1 MHQKIDKKNKI
12 YIYIFIFFLLSTFN
26 NLQLVNS
33 NFFKFNVDKIKI
45 SGLSE
50 KNNLYISE
58 EIEKLFLKNIFIIEK
73 DFLFKILE
81 KNNLISSFEIKKIY
95 PNTIEVEIEEA
106 KLLAITIIEE
116 RFFFIGSNGKLIDYD
131 SSNTN
136 LPYVFGKVKTV
147 DFINFVKIIEQSK
160 FNFKEISEMYF
171 YPSGRWD
178 IKNKHGIL
186 FKLPKKNL
194 IKSLNIAYRII
205 DNEKL
210 KNSKI
215 IDLRISNHIV
225 STDEWKKFWYIFKF
239 KL

>member
-1 MHQKIDKKNKI
+1 MHQQIDKKRKL
-12 YIYIFIFFLLSTFN
+12 YIYLFLLIFLTTIN
-26 NLQLVNS
+26 NLPLINS
-33 NFFKFNVDKIKI
+33 GYLKLKINQIKV
-45 SGLSE
+45 SGLSDE
-50 KNNLYISE
+50 NNFKILKDFDELISQ
-58 EIEKLFLKNIFIIEK
+58 NIFFVNK
-73 DFLFKILE
+73 YYFLSILE
-81 KNNLISSFEIKKIY
+81 KNNLIHSFEIKKIY
-95 PNTIEVEIEEA
+95 PNSIEVQIKKA
-106 KLLAITIIEE
+106 DLLAITNFNEKK
-116 RFFFIGSNGKLIDYD
+116 FFIGSNGKLIDYD

-178 IKNKHGIL
+178 IKNKHGTL

-225 STDEWKKFWYIFKF
+225 STDE
-239 KL
+239 

>member
-1 MHQKIDKKNKI
+1 MHQQIDKKRKI
-12 YIYIFIFFLLSTFN
+12 YIYLFLLIFLTTIN
-26 NLQLVNS
+26 NLPLINS
-33 NFFKFNVDKIKI
+33 GYLKLKINQIKV
-45 SGLSE
+45 SGLSDE
-50 KNNLYISE
+50 NNFKILKDLDELISQ
-58 EIEKLFLKNIFIIEK
+58 NIFFVNK
-73 DFLFKILE
+73 YYFLSILE
-81 KNNLISSFEIKKIY
+81 KNNLIHSFKIKKIY
-95 PNTIEVEIEEA
+95 PNSIEVQIKKA
-106 KLLAITIIEE
+106 DLLAITNFNEKK
-116 RFFFIGSNGKLIDYD
+116 FFIGSNGKLIDYD

-171 YPSGRWD
+171 YSSGRWD

-186 FKLPKKNL
+186 FKLPKENL
-194 IKSLNIAYRII
+194 IKSLNIAYRIM

-225 STDEWKKFWYIFKF
+225 STDE
-239 KL
+239 

>member
-1 MHQKIDKKNKI
+1 MNKKTDNIGDLFAFLKGDFISTQENKKHLP
-12 YIYIFIFFLLSTFN
+12 YILFIVLLI
-26 NLQLVNS
+26 LVN
-33 NFFKFNVDKIKI
+33 IRI
-45 SGLSE
+45 SFYAES
-50 KNNLYISE
+50 
-58 EIEKLFLKNIFIIEK
+58 
-73 DFLFKILE
+73 
-81 KNNLISSFEIKKIY
+81 LIRK
-95 PNTIEVEIEEA
+95 A
-106 KLLAITIIEE
+106 DLLAITNFNEKK
-116 RFFFIGSNGKLIDYD
+116 FFIGSNGKLIDYD

-171 YPSGRWD
+171 YSSGRWD

-194 IKSLNIAYRII
+194 IKSLNIAYRIM

-225 STDEWKKFWYIFKF
+225 STDE
-239 KL
+239 

>member
-1 MHQKIDKKNKI
+1 MHQQIDKKRKL
-12 YIYIFIFFLLSTFN
+12 YIYLFLLIFLTTIN
-26 NLQLVNS
+26 NLPLINS
-33 NFFKFNVDKIKI
+33 GYLKLKINQIKV
-45 SGLSE
+45 SGLSDE
-50 KNNLYISE
+50 NNFKILKDLDELISQ
-58 EIEKLFLKNIFIIEK
+58 NIFFVNK
-73 DFLFKILE
+73 YYFLSILE
-81 KNNLISSFEIKKIY
+81 KNNLIHSFKIKKIY
-95 PNTIEVEIEEA
+95 PNSIEVQIRKA
-106 KLLAITIIEE
+106 DLLAITNFNEKK
-116 RFFFIGSNGKLIDYD
+116 FFIGSNGKLIDYD

-136 LPYVFGKVKTV
+136 LPYVFGKIKTV

-210 KNSKI
+210 KNSKV

-225 STDEWKKFWYIFKF
+225 STNE
-239 KL
+239 

>member
-1 MHQKIDKKNKI
+1 MHQQIDKKRKL
-12 YIYIFIFFLLSTFN
+12 YIYLFLLIFLTTINNLPLINSGYLKLKINQIKVSGLADENNFKILKDFDELISQNIFFVNKYYFLS
-26 NLQLVNS
+26 
-33 NFFKFNVDKIKI
+33 
-45 SGLSE
+45 
-50 KNNLYISE
+50 
-58 EIEKLFLKNIFIIEK
+58 
-73 DFLFKILE
+73 ILE
-81 KNNLISSFEIKKIY
+81 KNNLIHSFKIKKIY
-95 PNTIEVEIEEA
+95 PNSIEVQIRKA
-106 KLLAITIIEE
+106 DLLAITNFNEKK
-116 RFFFIGSNGKLIDYD
+116 FFIGSNGKLIDYD

-171 YPSGRWD
+171 YSSGRWD

-210 KNSKI
+210 KNSKV

-225 STDEWKKFWYIFKF
+225 STDE
-239 KL
+239 

>member
-1 MHQKIDKKNKI
+1 MHQQIDKKRKL
-12 YIYIFIFFLLSTFN
+12 YIYLFLLIFLTTIN
-26 NLQLVNS
+26 NLPLINS
-33 NFFKFNVDKIKI
+33 GYLKLKINQIKV
-45 SGLSE
+45 SGLSDE
-50 KNNLYISE
+50 NNFKILKDLDELISQ
-58 EIEKLFLKNIFIIEK
+58 NIFFVNK
-73 DFLFKILE
+73 YYFLSILE
-81 KNNLISSFEIKKIY
+81 KNNLIHSFKIKKIY
-95 PNTIEVEIEEA
+95 PNSIEVQIKKA
-106 KLLAITIIEE
+106 DLLAITNFNEKK
-116 RFFFIGSNGKLIDYD
+116 FFIGSNGKLIDYD

-136 LPYVFGKVKTV
+136 LPYVFGKIKTV

-210 KNSKI
+210 KNSKV

-225 STDEWKKFWYIFKF
+225 STNE
-239 KL
+239 

>member
-1 MHQKIDKKNKI
+1 MHQQIDKKRKL
-12 YIYIFIFFLLSTFN
+12 YIYLFLLIFLTTIN
-26 NLQLVNS
+26 NLPLINS
-33 NFFKFNVDKIKI
+33 GYLKLKINQIKV
-45 SGLSE
+45 SGLSDE
-50 KNNLYISE
+50 NNFKILKDLDELISQ
-58 EIEKLFLKNIFIIEK
+58 NIFFVNK
-73 DFLFKILE
+73 YYFLSILE
-81 KNNLISSFEIKKIY
+81 KNNLIHSFKIKKIY
-95 PNTIEVEIEEA
+95 PNSIEVQIRKA
-106 KLLAITIIEE
+106 DLLAITNFNEKK
-116 RFFFIGSNGKLIDYD
+116 FFIGSNGKLIDYD

-171 YPSGRWD
+171 YSSGRWD

-194 IKSLNIAYRII
+194 IKSLNIAYRIM

-225 STDEWKKFWYIFKF
+225 STDE
-239 KL
+239 

>member
-1 MHQKIDKKNKI
+1 MHQQIDKKRKI
-12 YIYIFIFFLLSTFN
+12 YIYLFLLIFLTTIN
-26 NLQLVNS
+26 NLPLINS
-33 NFFKFNVDKIKI
+33 GYLKLKINQIKV
-45 SGLSE
+45 SGLSDE
-50 KNNLYISE
+50 NNFKILKDFDELISQ
-58 EIEKLFLKNIFIIEK
+58 NIFFVNK
-73 DFLFKILE
+73 YYFLSILE
-81 KNNLISSFEIKKIY
+81 KNNLIHSFKIKKIY
-95 PNTIEVEIEEA
+95 PNSIEVQIRKA
-106 KLLAITIIEE
+106 DLLAITNFNEKK
-116 RFFFIGSNGKLIDYD
+116 FFIGSNGKLIDYD

-225 STDEWKKFWYIFKF
+225 STDE
-239 KL
+239 

>member
-1 MHQKIDKKNKI
+1 MHQQIDKKRKL
-12 YIYIFIFFLLSTFN
+12 YIYLFLLIFLTTIN
-26 NLQLVNS
+26 NLPLINS
-33 NFFKFNVDKIKI
+33 GYFKLKINQIKV
-45 SGLSE
+45 SGLSD
-50 KNNLYISE
+50 KNNFKILKDLDELISQ
-58 EIEKLFLKNIFIIEK
+58 NIFFVNK
-73 DFLFKILE
+73 YYFLSILE
-81 KNNLISSFEIKKIY
+81 KNNLIHSFKIKKIY
-95 PNTIEVEIEEA
+95 PTSIEVQIRKA
-106 KLLAITIIEE
+106 DLLAITNFNEKK
-116 RFFFIGSNGKLIDYD
+116 FFIGSNGKLIDYD

-210 KNSKI
+210 KNSKV

-225 STDEWKKFWYIFKF
+225 STDE
-239 KL
+239 

>member
-1 MHQKIDKKNKI
+1 MHQQIDKKRKL
-12 YIYIFIFFLLSTFN
+12 YIYLFLLIFLTTIN
-26 NLQLVNS
+26 NLTLINS
-33 NFFKFNVDKIKI
+33 GHLKLKINQI
-45 SGLSE
+45 EVSGLSDE
-50 KNNLYISE
+50 NNFKILKDFDELISQ
-58 EIEKLFLKNIFIIEK
+58 NIFFVNK
-73 DFLFKILE
+73 YYFLSILE
-81 KNNLISSFEIKKIY
+81 KNNLIHSFKIKKIY
-95 PNTIEVEIEEA
+95 PNSIEVQIRKA
-106 KLLAITIIEE
+106 DLLAITNFNEKK
-116 RFFFIGSNGKLIDYD
+116 FFIGSNGKLIDYD

-194 IKSLNIAYRII
+194 IKSLNLAHHII
-205 DNEKL
+205 NNEKL
-210 KNSKI
+210 KNSKV

-225 STDEWKKFWYIFKF
+225 STDE
-239 KL
+239 

>member
-1 MHQKIDKKNKI
+1 MHQQIDKKRKL
-12 YIYIFIFFLLSTFN
+12 YIYLFLLIFLTTIN
-26 NLQLVNS
+26 NLPLINS
-33 NFFKFNVDKIKI
+33 GYLKLKINQIKV
-45 SGLSE
+45 SGLSDE
-50 KNNLYISE
+50 NNFKILKDLDELISQ
-58 EIEKLFLKNIFIIEK
+58 NIFFVNK
-73 DFLFKILE
+73 YYFLSILE
-81 KNNLISSFEIKKIY
+81 KNNLIHSFKIKKIY
-95 PNTIEVEIEEA
+95 PNSIEVQIRKA
-106 KLLAITIIEE
+106 DLLAITNFNEKK
-116 RFFFIGSNGKLIDYD
+116 FFIGSNGKLIDYD

-171 YPSGRWD
+171 YSSGRWD

-225 STDEWKKFWYIFKF
+225 STDE
-239 KL
+239 

>member
-1 MHQKIDKKNKI
+1 MLQQIDKKQKLFI
-12 YIYIFIFFLLSTFN
+12 YLFFLLLLTTFN
-26 NLQLVNS
+26 NLSLINS
-33 NFFKFNVDKIKI
+33 EYLKLKINQIKV
-45 SGLSE
+45 SGLNNE
-50 KNNLYISE
+50 NNLKISE
-58 EIEKLFLKNIFIIEK
+58 EFNKLVYQKNIFFISK
-73 DFLFKILE
+73 DHFINILE
-81 KNNLISSFEIKKIY
+81 KNNLIHSFKIKKIY
-95 PNTIEVEIEEA
+95 PNSIEVQIKKA
-106 KLLAITIIEE
+106 DLLAITNFNEKK
-116 RFFFIGSNGKLIDYD
+116 FFIGSNGKLIDYD

-210 KNSKI
+210 KKSKV
-215 IDLRISNHIV
+215 IDLRILNHIV
-225 STDEWKKFWYIFKF
+225 STDE
-239 KL
+239 